1 MKQNMVC
8 DIYSGICTSSD
19 DNTIETIDF
28 AVYDWVNEKRR
39 NDELQKIQLETE
51 LNFLKTRTLHPQ
63 IDRIF
68 LMQCKEPASA
78 SELIARIR

>member
-28 AVYDWVNEKRR
+28 NFDTPKLTLYYVTDPMCSHCWAFEPILNKLLVQYGHLFNFQMVMGG
-39 NDELQKIQLETE
+39 LLEAWGDG
-51 LNFLKTRTLHPQ
+51 P
-63 IDRIF
+63 
-68 LMQCKEPASA
+68 
-78 SELIARIR
+78 